1 MPNEIFER
9 YGNAEEASVSE
20 KNSRLLPRPNHA
32 GQPKWIAEKGMVN
45 PKTLG
50 KRKNYSYR
58 IEIET
63 RPGTEEWLR
72 KFEIKPS
79 NEPLRYAIPADR
91 LDEFNRRITNI
102 RIIKRR

>member
-1 MPNEIFER
+1 MPNEIFEP
-9 YGNAEEASVSE
+9 YCSAEEASASE
-20 KNSRLLPRPNHA
+20 KNKRLLPRPNHE
-32 GQPKWIAEKGMVN
+32 GQPKWVAEKGMVN